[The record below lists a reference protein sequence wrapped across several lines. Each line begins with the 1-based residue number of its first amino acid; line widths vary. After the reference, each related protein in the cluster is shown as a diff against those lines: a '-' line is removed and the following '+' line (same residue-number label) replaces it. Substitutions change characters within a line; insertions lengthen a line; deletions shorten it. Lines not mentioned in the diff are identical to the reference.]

1 MVNMDNLS
9 FEIYSKIDSSINQ
22 GDTSFVFD
30 LPEKVLQ
37 FGTGVL
43 LRALPD
49 FYIDLANK
57 ASIFNGRVVMV
68 KSTASPIESAFQLQ
82 NGLFTH
88 VLRGIKDGRE
98 FEELHVNASIS
109 RVLHAIQKWDEVLK
123 IAESPDLE
131 IIISNTTEVG
141 IVYVEEKISGSVPS
155 SFPAKILAVLYHRF
169 LHFKGDREKG
179 LIILPTELIDHNA
192 EQLKIILDQLAQY
205 NELSQDFLVWL
216 NQANHFCNTLVDRIV
231 PGKLND
237 AAQRD
242 VEVKLG
248 YRDELMIL
256 SEPFGLWAI
265 ESKNPV
271 VASRLDFIN
280 PSIGC
285 LLVDD
290 VHVYKEL
297 KLRLLNATHSFC
309 CAYAIQSGFTYV
321 REAMQDKEFNLFVK
335 SLIGEIKS
343 VLLINPSISSQLA
356 DDFADSVIDRF
367 SNPYIDHQWKSISLH
382 YSTKIKVRCL
392 PLFKK
397 AIEIGDNGYKHMLTG
412 LEAYNVFSQGELS
425 DYLQTEV
432 YGKE

>member
-1 MVNMDNLS
+1 MDNLG
-9 FEIYSKIDSSINQ
+9 FEIYSKINSRINQ
-22 GDTSFVFD
+22 SDNSFLLD

-49 FYIDLANK
+49 FYIDAANK
-57 ASIFNGRVVMV
+57 AGEFNGRVVMV
-68 KSTASPIESAFQLQ
+68 KSTISPVEPAFQLQ

-88 VLRGIKDGRE
+88 VLRGIKEGHE
-98 FEELHVNASIS
+98 VEELHVNASIS
-109 RVLHAIQKWDEVLK
+109 RVLHAMHDWDEVLN
-123 IAESPDLE
+123 IARSSDLE

-141 IVYVEEKISGSVPS
+141 ILYVEEKISGSAPA
-155 SFPAKILAVLYHRF
+155 SFPAKLMAVLHQRF

-192 EQLKIILDQLAQY
+192 EQLKTILNQLAQY
-205 NELSQDFLVWL
+205 NELNQDFLVWL

-237 AAQRD
+237 AAQGEIEDR
-242 VEVKLG
+242 LG
-248 YRDELMIL
+248 CHDELMIM

-265 ESKNPV
+265 ESPNPFV
-271 VASRLDFIN
+271 SSRLDFIN
-280 PSIGC
+280 PSKGC
-285 LLVDD
+285 LLVNN

-321 REAMQDKEFNLFVK
+321 REAMQDKEFNSFVRG
-335 SLIGEIKS
+335 LIKEIKA
-343 VLLINPSISSQLA
+343 VLFLDPSISKQQIN
-356 DDFADSVIDRF
+356 DFADSVVDRF
-367 SNPYIDHQWKSISLH
+367 SNPFIDHQWKSISLH

-392 PLFKK
+392 PLFNK
-397 AIEIGDNGYKHMLTG
+397 AIELGDGCYESMLKG
-412 LEAYNVFSQGELS
+412 LESYNVFSHGELS

-432 YGKE
+432 YGKK

>member
-1 MVNMDNLS
+1 MEQLS
-9 FEIYSKIDSSINQ
+9 RAIYSEMTTQMNHH
-22 GDTSFVFD
+22 DTSFVLD

-37 FGTGVL
+37 SGTGVL

-57 ASIFNGRVVMV
+57 AGKFNGRVVMV
-68 KSTASPIESAFQLQ
+68 KSTTSPIESAFQLQ

-109 RVLHAIQKWDEVLK
+109 RVLHAIQEWDEVLK
-123 IAESPDLE
+123 IAKSPDLE

-141 IVYVEEKISGSVPS
+141 IVYVEEKICGSVPS
-155 SFPAKILAVLYHRF
+155 SFPAKLLAVLYHRF
-169 LHFKGDREKG
+169 LQFKGDREKG
-179 LIILPTELIDHNA
+179 LIILPTELIDYNA

-248 YRDELMIL
+248 YRDELMIM

-265 ESKNPV
+265 ASKNSV
-271 VASRLDFIN
+271 VVSRLDFIN

-356 DDFADSVIDRF
+356 EDFADSVIDRF
-367 SNPYIDHQWKSISLH
+367 SNPYIDHQWISISLH

-397 AIEIGDNGYKHMLTG
+397 AIEIGDKGYKHMLTG

>member
-1 MVNMDNLS
+1 V
-9 FEIYSKIDSSINQ
+9 K
-22 GDTSFVFD
+22 
-30 LPEKVLQ
+30 
-37 FGTGVL
+37 
-43 LRALPD
+43 
-49 FYIDLANK
+49 
-57 ASIFNGRVVMV
+57 V
-68 KSTASPIESAFQLQ
+68 KSTTSPVEPAFQLQ

-88 VLRGIKDGRE
+88 VLRGIKGGHE
-98 FEELHVNASIS
+98 VEELHVNASIS
-109 RVLHAIQKWDEVLK
+109 RVIHAMDDWDEVLK
-123 IAESPDLE
+123 IARSTDLE
-131 IIISNTTEVG
+131 IVISNTTEVG
-141 IVYVEEKISGSVPS
+141 IDYVEEKINGSAPA
-155 SFPAKILAVLYHRF
+155 SFPAKLLAVLYQRF
-169 LHFKGDREKG
+169 LHFKGDKEKG

-192 EQLKIILDQLAQY
+192 EQLNSIVNQLAQY
-205 NELSQDFLVWL
+205 NEFGQDFLAWL

-231 PGKLND
+231 PGKLKD
-237 AAQRD
+237 TTQREIED
-242 VEVKLG
+242 KLG
-248 YRDELMIL
+248 CHDELMIM

-271 VASRLDFIN
+271 VSSRLDFIN
-280 PSIGC
+280 ASKGC
-285 LLVDD
+285 LLVND

-321 REAMQDKEFNLFVK
+321 REAMQDKDFNSYVK
-335 SLIGEIKS
+335 ALIGEIKA
-343 VLLINPSISSQLA
+343 VLLLDPSIPKQLI
-356 DDFADSVIDRF
+356 DDFAGSVIDRF

-397 AIEIGDNGYKHMLTG
+397 AIEIGDRGYKHMLTG

>member
-1 MVNMDNLS
+1 MDNMDYLS
-9 FEIYSKIDSSINQ
+9 VETYSKIDSCMNQ
-22 GDTSFVFD
+22 GDTSFVLH

-49 FYIDLANK
+49 FYIDAANK
-57 ASIFNGRVVMV
+57 AGEFNGRVVMV
-68 KSTASPIESAFQLQ
+68 KSTTSPIESAFQLQ

-109 RVLHAIQKWDEVLK
+109 RILHAIQEWDEVLK
-123 IAESPDLE
+123 IAKSPDLE

-155 SFPAKILAVLYHRF
+155 SFPAKLLAVLYQRF
-169 LHFKGDREKG
+169 LHFKGDSEKG
-179 LIILPTELIDHNA
+179 LIILPTELIDNNA
-192 EQLKIILDQLAQY
+192 EQLKTILDQLAQY
-205 NELSQDFLVWL
+205 NELSQDFFLWL

-237 AAQRD
+237 AAQSD

-248 YRDELMIL
+248 YRDELMIM

-265 ESKNPV
+265 ESKDSV
-271 VASRLDFIN
+271 VVSRLGFIN

-309 CAYAIQSGFTYV
+309 CAYALQSGFTYV
-321 REAMQDKEFNLFVK
+321 REAMTDEGFNMFVR
-335 SLIGEIKS
+335 SLLGEIKS
-343 VLLINPSISSQLA
+343 VLLLDPSISNQLI
-356 DDFADSVIDRF
+356 DDFAETVIDRF

-397 AIEIGDNGYKHMLTG
+397 ALEIGGGGYEHMLTG

-425 DYLQTEV
+425 DFLQTEV

>member
-1 MVNMDNLS
+1 MEQLS
-9 FEIYSKIDSSINQ
+9 RAIHSEVSTQMNHH
-22 GDTSFVFD
+22 DTSSVLD

-57 ASIFNGRVVMV
+57 AGIFNGRAVMV
-68 KSTASPIESAFQLQ
+68 KSTSSPVEPAFQVQ

-88 VLRGIKDGRE
+88 VLRGIKDGQE
-98 FEELHVNASIS
+98 VEELHVNSSIS
-109 RVLHAIQKWDEVLK
+109 RVLHAIQEWDEVLK
-123 IAESPDLE
+123 IAKSPDLE

-155 SFPAKILAVLYHRF
+155 SFPAKLLVVLHHRF
-169 LHFKGDREKG
+169 LHFNGDNEKG

-192 EQLKIILDQLAQY
+192 EQLNSIINQLAQY
-205 NELSQDFLVWL
+205 NELSQEFLVWL

-237 AAQRD
+237 AAQREI
-242 VEVKLG
+242 EVKLG
-248 YRDELMIL
+248 YRDELMIM

-280 PSIGC
+280 PTKGC
-285 LLVDD
+285 LLVND

-309 CAYAIQSGFTYV
+309 CAYAIQSEFTYV
-321 REAMQDKEFNLFVK
+321 REAMQDKDFNSFVK
-335 SLIGEIKS
+335 ALIGEIKA
-343 VLLINPSISSQLA
+343 VLLFDPSISNQLI
-356 DDFADSVIDRF
+356 DDFADTVIDRF

-382 YSTKIKVRCL
+382 YSTKVKVRCL

-397 AIEIGDNGYKHMLTG
+397 AIENGDRGYKHMLTG

>member
-1 MVNMDNLS
+1 MEQLS
-9 FEIYSKIDSSINQ
+9 RAIYSEVTTQMNHH
-22 GDTSFVFD
+22 DTSFVLD

-57 ASIFNGRVVMV
+57 AGKFNGRVVMV
-68 KSTASPIESAFQLQ
+68 KSTSSPIEPAFQLQ
-82 NGLFTH
+82 NGHFTH

-98 FEELHVNASIS
+98 YEELHVNASIS
-109 RVLHAIQKWDEVLK
+109 RVLQAIQEWDEVLK
-123 IAESPDLE
+123 IAKSPDLE
-131 IIISNTTEVG
+131 VIISNTTEVG

-155 SFPAKILAVLYHRF
+155 SFPAKLLAVLYHRF

-192 EQLKIILDQLAQY
+192 EQLKTILDQLVQY

-242 VEVKLG
+242 VEVKLD

-265 ESKNPV
+265 ASKNPV

-309 CAYAIQSGFTYV
+309 CSYAIQLGFTYV

-343 VLLINPSISSQLA
+343 VLLTNPSISSQLA

-397 AIEIGDNGYKHMLTG
+397 AIEIGDKGYKHMLTG

>member
-1 MVNMDNLS
+1 
-9 FEIYSKIDSSINQ
+9 
-22 GDTSFVFD
+22 
-30 LPEKVLQ
+30 
-37 FGTGVL
+37 
-43 LRALPD
+43 
-49 FYIDLANK
+49 
-57 ASIFNGRVVMV
+57 
-68 KSTASPIESAFQLQ
+68 
-82 NGLFTH
+82 
-88 VLRGIKDGRE
+88 
-98 FEELHVNASIS
+98 
-109 RVLHAIQKWDEVLK
+109 
-123 IAESPDLE
+123 
-131 IIISNTTEVG
+131 
-141 IVYVEEKISGSVPS
+141 VYVEEKISGSVPS
-155 SFPAKILAVLYHRF
+155 SFPAKLLAVLYHRF

-192 EQLKIILDQLAQY
+192 EQLKTILGQLTQY

-216 NQANHFCNTLVDRIV
+216 NQANHFCNTLVERIV

-248 YRDELMIL
+248 YGDELMIL

-265 ESKNPV
+265 ASKNPV

-335 SLIGEIKS
+335 LLIGEIKS

-397 AIEIGDNGYKHMLTG
+397 AIEIGDKGYKHMLTG

>member
-1 MVNMDNLS
+1 MEQLS
-9 FEIYSKIDSSINQ
+9 RATYSKITSQYIQ
-22 GDTSFVFD
+22 ADTSFVFD

-49 FYIDLANK
+49 FYIDAANK
-57 ASIFNGRVVMV
+57 AGEFNGRVVMV
-68 KSTASPIESAFQLQ
+68 KSTASPVRPAFQLQ

-88 VLRGIKDGRE
+88 VLRGIKDGHE
-98 FEELHVNASIS
+98 VEELRVNASIS
-109 RVLHAIQKWDEVLK
+109 RVLHAMHDWDEVLN
-123 IAESPDLE
+123 IAKSPDLE
-131 IIISNTTEVG
+131 IVISNTTEVG
-141 IVYVEEKISGSVPS
+141 IVYVEEKIIGSVPV
-155 SFPAKILAVLYHRF
+155 SFPAKLLAVLYQRF
-169 LHFKGDREKG
+169 LYFKGDLEKG
-179 LIILPTELIDHNA
+179 LVILPTELIDRNA
-192 EQLKIILDQLAQY
+192 DELKTILDQLAQY
-205 NELSQDFLVWL
+205 NELSQDFLEWL
-216 NQANHFCNTLVDRIV
+216 NQANYFCNTLVDRIV

-237 AAQRD
+237 ATQKE

-248 YRDELMIL
+248 CRDELMIM

-265 ESKNPV
+265 ESKNPF

-280 PSIGC
+280 PTKGC
-285 LLVDD
+285 LLVDEL
-290 VHVYKEL
+290 HVYKEL

-321 REAMQDKEFNLFVK
+321 REAMQDEGFKSYVK
-335 SLIGEIKS
+335 VLIGEIKA
-343 VLLINPSISSQLA
+343 VLLLDSSISKKLI

-397 AIEIGDNGYKHMLTG
+397 AIEEGSGEYRHMLTG

-425 DYLQTEV
+425 EYLQTEV

>member
-1 MVNMDNLS
+1 MEQLS
-9 FEIYSKIDSSINQ
+9 RAIYSEVTTQMNHH
-22 GDTSFVFD
+22 DTSFVLD

-57 ASIFNGRVVMV
+57 AGKFNGRVVMV
-68 KSTASPIESAFQLQ
+68 KSTTSPIESAFQLQ

-88 VLRGIKDGRE
+88 VLSGIKDGRE
-98 FEELHVNASIS
+98 YEELHVNASIS
-109 RVLHAIQKWDEVLK
+109 RVLHAIQEWDEVLK
-123 IAESPDLE
+123 IAKSPDLE
-131 IIISNTTEVG
+131 VIISNTTEVG

-155 SFPAKILAVLYHRF
+155 SFPAKLLAVLYHRF

-192 EQLKIILDQLAQY
+192 EQLKTILDQLAQY

-248 YRDELMIL
+248 YRDELMIM

-265 ESKNPV
+265 ASKNPV

-309 CAYAIQSGFTYV
+309 CSYAIQLGFTYV

-343 VLLINPSISSQLA
+343 VLLTNPSISSQLA
-356 DDFADSVIDRF
+356 DDFANSVIDRF

-392 PLFKK
+392 PIFKK
-397 AIEIGDNGYKHMLTG
+397 AIEIGDKGYKHMLTG

>member
-1 MVNMDNLS
+1 MEQLS
-9 FEIYSKIDSSINQ
+9 RAIYSEVTAQMNHH
-22 GDTSFVFD
+22 DTSFVLD

-57 ASIFNGRVVMV
+57 AGNFNGRVVMV
-68 KSTASPIESAFQLQ
+68 KSTTSTIESAFQLQ

-98 FEELHVNASIS
+98 LEELHVNASIS
-109 RVLHAIQKWDEVLK
+109 RVLHAMHDWDEVLN
-123 IAESPDLE
+123 IAKSPDLE

-141 IVYVEEKISGSVPS
+141 IVYVEEKIIGSVPV
-155 SFPAKILAVLYHRF
+155 SFPAKLLAVLYQRF
-169 LHFKGDREKG
+169 LYFKGDREKG
-179 LIILPTELIDHNA
+179 LIVLPTELIDHNA
-192 EQLKIILDQLAQY
+192 EQLKTILGQLAHY

-216 NQANHFCNTLVDRIV
+216 NQDNHFCNTLVDRIV

-237 AAQRD
+237 AVQREI
-242 VEVKLG
+242 EVKLG
-248 YRDELMIL
+248 YRDDLMIM

-265 ESKNPV
+265 ASKNPV

-309 CAYAIQSGFTYV
+309 CAYAIQLGFTYV

-343 VLLINPSISSQLA
+343 VLLTNPSISSQLA

-397 AIEIGDNGYKHMLTG
+397 AIEIGDKGYKHMLTG

>member
-1 MVNMDNLS
+1 MEQLS
-9 FEIYSKIDSSINQ
+9 RVIYSEVSTQMNHH
-22 GDTSFVFD
+22 DTSFVLD

-49 FYIDLANK
+49 YYIDLANK
-57 ASIFNGRVVMV
+57 AGIFNGKVVMV
-68 KSTASPIESAFQLQ
+68 KSTSSPVEPAFQVQ

-88 VLRGIKDGRE
+88 VLRGIKEGQE
-98 FEELHVNASIS
+98 VEELHVNSSIS
-109 RVLHAIQKWDEVLK
+109 RVLHAIQDWEEVLK
-123 IAESPDLE
+123 VATSPDLE

-155 SFPAKILAVLYHRF
+155 SFPAKLLAVLHQRF
-169 LHFKGDREKG
+169 LHFNGDNEKG

-192 EQLKIILDQLAQY
+192 EQLNSIINQLAQY
-205 NELSQDFLVWL
+205 NELNKDFLVWL

-237 AAQRD
+237 AAQREI
-242 VEVKLG
+242 EVKLG
-248 YRDELMIL
+248 YRDELMIM

-265 ESKNPV
+265 ESINPFV
-271 VASRLDFIN
+271 SSRLGFIN
-280 PSIGC
+280 PTKGC
-285 LLVDD
+285 LLVND

-309 CAYAIQSGFTYV
+309 CAYAIQSEFTYV
-321 REAMQDKEFNLFVK
+321 REAMQDKDFNSFVK
-335 SLIGEIKS
+335 ALIGEIKA
-343 VLLINPSISSQLA
+343 VLLFDPSISKQLI
-356 DDFADSVIDRF
+356 DDFSDSVIDRF

-382 YSTKIKVRCL
+382 YSTKVKVRCL

-397 AIEIGDNGYKHMLTG
+397 AIEIGDRGYKHMLTG

-432 YGKE
+432 YGKK

>member
-1 MVNMDNLS
+1 
-9 FEIYSKIDSSINQ
+9 
-22 GDTSFVFD
+22 
-30 LPEKVLQ
+30 
-37 FGTGVL
+37 
-43 LRALPD
+43 
-49 FYIDLANK
+49 LA
-57 ASIFNGRVVMV
+57 
-68 KSTASPIESAFQLQ
+68 
-82 NGLFTH
+82 H
-88 VLRGIKDGRE
+88 
-98 FEELHVNASIS
+98 
-109 RVLHAIQKWDEVLK
+109 
-123 IAESPDLE
+123 
-131 IIISNTTEVG
+131 
-141 IVYVEEKISGSVPS
+141 
-155 SFPAKILAVLYHRF
+155 
-169 LHFKGDREKG
+169 
-179 LIILPTELIDHNA
+179 
-192 EQLKIILDQLAQY
+192 Y

-216 NQANHFCNTLVDRIV
+216 NQDNHFCNTLVDRIV

-242 VEVKLG
+242 IEVKLG
-248 YRDELMIL
+248 YRDDLMIM

-265 ESKNPV
+265 ASKNPV

-309 CAYAIQSGFTYV
+309 CAYAIQLGFTYV

-343 VLLINPSISSQLA
+343 VLLTNPSISSQLA

-397 AIEIGDNGYKHMLTG
+397 AIEIGDKGYKHMLTG

>member
-1 MVNMDNLS
+1 MEQLS
-9 FEIYSKIDSSINQ
+9 RAIYSEVTTQMNHH
-22 GDTSFVFD
+22 DTSFVLD

-57 ASIFNGRVVMV
+57 AGKFNGRVVMV
-68 KSTASPIESAFQLQ
+68 KSTTSPIESAFQLQ

-88 VLRGIKDGRE
+88 VLSGIKDGRE
-98 FEELHVNASIS
+98 YEELHVNASIS
-109 RVLHAIQKWDEVLK
+109 RVLHAIQEWDEVLK
-123 IAESPDLE
+123 IAKSPDLE
-131 IIISNTTEVG
+131 VIISNTTEVG

-155 SFPAKILAVLYHRF
+155 SFPAKLLAVLYHRF

-192 EQLKIILDQLAQY
+192 EQLKTILDQLAQY

-248 YRDELMIL
+248 YRDELMIM

-265 ESKNPV
+265 ASKNPV

-309 CAYAIQSGFTYV
+309 CSYAIQLGFTYV

-343 VLLINPSISSQLA
+343 VLLTNPSISSQLA
-356 DDFADSVIDRF
+356 DDFANSVIDRF

-392 PLFKK
+392 PIFKK
-397 AIEIGDNGYKHMLTG
+397 AIEIGDKGYKHMLTG

-432 YGKE
+432 YVKE